1 MAKRYRYAFAQ
12 RKPAKKGIFA
22 AALAGVSVGLFLLAV
37 LISFFCEGE
46 TVLAVGALIG
56 GISIFAIFL
65 SGYGFI
71 QGWQSFSEENRSH
84 TVSMVSA
91 IANGIITVGWLALFL
106 IGV

>member
-46 TVLAVGALIG
+46 TV
-56 GISIFAIFL
+56 
-65 SGYGFI
+65 
-71 QGWQSFSEENRSH
+71 
-84 TVSMVSA
+84 
-91 IANGIITVGWLALFL
+91 
-106 IGV
+106 

>member
-56 GISIFAIFL
+56 GISIFAIMGLFRDCRV
-65 SGYGFI
+65 SRRRTGVI
-71 QGWQSFSEENRSH
+71 Q
-84 TVSMVSA
+84 SA
-91 IANGIITVGWLALFL
+91 W
-106 IGV
+106 